1 MVRKLAVGLAVVLGS
16 VALGVLVLVMAI
28 VLTLGILSFLFELLP
43 ALTR

>member
-1 MVRKLAVGLAVVLGS
+1 MVRKLAVGLAVVLATA
-16 VALGVLVLVMAI
+16 ALGVLVLVTAI

>member
-1 MVRKLAVGLAVVLGS
+1 MVRKLAVGLAVVLGT
-16 VALGVLVLVMAI
+16 VALGVLILVTAI

>member
-1 MVRKLAVGLAVVLGS
+1 MVRKLAVGLAVVLGT
-16 VALGVLVLVMAI
+16 VALGVLVLVTAI